1 MGSIASVLQWHCES
15 CGQINPTESVKCL
28 KCGVKR
34 LSNHDNE
41 RASQR
46 LNRRDSSSEY
56 ASQTEKSEGTTPGV
70 EPINIPTTSGFNSS
84 WSSVGSAPGA
94 TRAWRC
100 SCGLRNVS
108 ASWRC
113 AACDALAPH
122 APVYRLPDDEDQAS
136 GMTES
141 NNSAQDHTMMRSNT
155 LAVPSYKPSSSYTA
169 GRHLNLDVEALRLSA
184 TQLSDQ
190 AHGVTR
196 SLSHGS
202 VINSQHRW
210 WNLEE
215 SDPRI
220 SINRPTSLMVS
231 ERHSYSPSHVN
242 PNRESFLRSL
252 HTVTRKPKKCETE
265 SKSNWELHYVKE
277 YQKEQSK
284 ALHLK
289 KWACAKCTLENS
301 GIRTNC
307 EACLTPRVSPLS
319 RIPNSRGLSVTTLG
333 RHETISGRE
342 GAASLPST
350 GGVMITVPD
359 WPQKGSTTLGPSFQR
374 SISAQNSPE
383 IRPMYRRSF
392 SEQTHPDSRLL
403 GKVISS
409 RRSLN
414 EYQHTLTN
422 SGSSNHKAE
431 DKHDSIHLEAK
442 SLVDKRI
449 EEKELEDKECSWDTN
464 AEGVIYALPNKGK
477 YKDLNLQLQ
486 VNNNGTR
493 YTYVSVQDTTKN
505 VMSNSHN
512 EALYSN
518 EINDGDYAR
527 IDELLGA
534 ENCMSPVNN
543 VDSVVGGSNLRTSH
557 IGASVPRDPSTKVF
571 NMLPSVGKVNHPSRD
586 VTGKVPSSQHSSRE
600 GRMWQCGDCWFAY
613 NAWWSRACDVC
624 RAPRPAHCTV
634 TLASSDAVDGPA
646 KARSSNPLSEPSCSK
661 STESTS
667 IPPIKKL
674 TVPIASLDHD
684 LNSDELLFAAD
695 ATPPVK
701 MENIGWSCERC
712 TLENDADVTV
722 CAACAASKKQPQF
735 WSCSSCTLRNPT
747 SAGLCLACKTP
758 PVPKHG
764 LPKLNPTESETASGG
779 RSPSPRRS
787 SRHTPALP
795 RRSIRHKTPTQETKV
810 DLKEWSCSE
819 CTFVNNATAHCCE
832 MCQSPRTRLLP
843 AAPDQLCLDDDE
855 SPEGSD
861 GERQESMPM
870 EILRIRE
877 ESHAWTQWQEVLAQC
892 ASTGESYA
900 DESFAASSRSLYY
913 NGSSASGG
921 ETHAAAKWLR
931 PHQIHVD
938 NDHRLPWVVFRDPR
952 PSDISQ
958 GVLGNC
964 WLLSALAVLAERSSL
979 VRGVLVRGE
988 PSVGAYQL
996 RLCKDGRWLTVT
1008 VDDLLPCNKKGHLVY
1023 SQAKRKQLWVP
1034 LIEKAVAKL
1043 HGCYEALVSG
1053 RAIEGLCTLTGAPCE
1068 SVSLQAGGAGGC
1080 GPGPMPLEELDRDL
1094 VWAQLLSSRQAS
1106 FLMGASC
1113 GGGNMKVDEEEY
1125 QRLGL
1130 RPRHAYS
1137 VLDVV
1142 EIEGPTRLLRLR
1154 NPWGHYTWR
1163 GAFAHGCPRWTDNIK
1178 RAVAIHARTQDSERD
1193 QGVFWISF
1201 DDVLKYFD
1209 CIDICKVRVG
1219 WHEVRLAGILPPLSS
1234 TRHLTCLLLTATQPT
1249 EVDFTLFQEG
1259 QRNSAKSQRS
1269 QLDLCVVVFRTKS
1282 GPNAQVGKL
1291 VAHSKRQVRGF
1302 VGCHKM
1308 LEKGFYLV
1316 VCLAFNH
1323 WHTGLELADS
1333 NCWPRHVLAA
1343 HSSKPLS
1350 VERPSLHPHILAD
1363 AIIGLTLARGQR
1375 HEGRQGMTAYY
1386 LTKGWAG
1393 LVVMVENRHTDKW
1406 IHVKCDCQESYNVV
1420 STRGELKTID
1430 SVPPLHRQVI
1440 IVLTQLE
1447 GSGGFSIAHRLTH
1460 RLASGARLQ
1469 DWAPA
1474 ADEEPR
1480 HRPPL
1485 HRRVFGLHA
1494 PRLIT

>member
-1 MGSIASVLQWHCES
+1 MGSIASVLQWHCQT

-28 KCGVKR
+28 KCSTKR
-34 LSNHDNE
+34 ISNHDSE
-41 RASQR
+41 HSKGIYKG
-46 LNRRDSSSEY
+46 DSSPEY
-56 ASQTEKSEGTTPGV
+56 NSRTGKSEGTTPGSD
-70 EPINIPTTSGFNSS
+70 PIVIPTENHFNSG
-84 WSSVGSAPGA
+84 WSCVGSAPDA
-94 TRAWRC
+94 SRAWRC

-108 ASWRC
+108 AAWRC

-122 APVYRLPDDEDQAS
+122 APVYRLSDDEDQAA
-136 GMTES
+136 GMTDKDKAAKD
-141 NNSAQDHTMMRSNT
+141 NTMIRSNT
-155 LAVPSYKPSSSYTA
+155 LAVPSYKPASSFTE
-169 GRHLNLDVEALRLSA
+169 GRPLNLDLQSLRLSP
-184 TQLSDQ
+184 TQLTAN

-202 VINSQHRW
+202 VINSQNKW
-210 WNLEE
+210 WKV
-215 SDPRI
+215 DDTRCT
-220 SINRPTSLMVS
+220 INRPTSLMVS
-231 ERHSYSPSHVN
+231 ERYGYNTQYHP
-242 PNRESFLRSL
+242 RESFLRSL
-252 HTVTRKPKKCETE
+252 HTVTRKPKKSD
-265 SKSNWELHYVKE
+265 SKSNWELNYVKE
-277 YQKEQSK
+277 YQREQSK

-289 KWACAKCTLENS
+289 KWACSKCTLENS
-301 GIRTNC
+301 GIRTHC
-307 EACLTPRVSPLS
+307 EACLSPRISPLA

-333 RHETISGRE
+333 RHETFNRD
-342 GAASLPST
+342 GATSLPSS

-359 WPQKGSTTLGPSFQR
+359 WPQTGSAIGSFRR

-383 IRPMYRRSF
+383 IRPTYRRSF
-392 SEQTHPDSRLL
+392 SEQTNERAV

-414 EYQHTLTN
+414 EYQ
-422 SGSSNHKAE
+422 
-431 DKHDSIHLEAK
+431 K
-442 SLVDKRI
+442 SLANYCSISRSDERKLPIVDKKV
-449 EEKELEDKECSWDTN
+449 EENHVEIDKECSWDTN

-493 YTYVSVQDTTKN
+493 YSYVSVQDTKT
-505 VMSNSHN
+505 VMSNSQN

-518 EINDGDYAR
+518 DISDGDYAR

-534 ENCMSPVNN
+534 ENCISPVT
-543 VDSVVGGSNLRTSH
+543 DSGACNIRTSH
-557 IGASVPRDPSTKVF
+557 ISASVPKDPSTKVF
-571 NMLPSVGKVNHPSRD
+571 NMLPSIGKVAHNPREPS
-586 VTGKVPSSQHSSRE
+586 KVPSSQQQPNRE
-600 GRMWQCGDCWFAY
+600 NRMWQCNECWFAY
-613 NAWWSRACDVC
+613 NAWWARACDVC
-624 RAPRPAHCTV
+624 RSGRTPRANV
-634 TLASSDAVDGPA
+634 TIASTENSSRSTIMSCEASSSD
-646 KARSSNPLSEPSCSK
+646 KESNLSRHE
-661 STESTS
+661 T
-667 IPPIKKL
+667 KKL

-684 LNSDELLFAAD
+684 LNSDELLFAVDSSPA
-695 ATPPVK
+695 PPLT
-701 MENIGWSCERC
+701 WSCVRC
-712 TLENDADVTV
+712 TLVNEAGAAT
-722 CAACAASKKQPQF
+722 CAACAGSKPLAHSY
-735 WSCSSCTLRNPT
+735 WTCSSCTLQNAARAPQC
-747 SAGLCLACKTP
+747 AACRTP
-758 PVPKHG
+758 RVPPHAD
-764 LPKLNPTESETASGG
+764 ASHVPASRG
-779 RSPSPRRS
+779 RSPSPRRPP
-787 SRHTPALP
+787 RPTPALP
-795 RRSIRHKTPTQETKV
+795 RRGSRHKTPPPEHKPETT
-810 DLKEWSCSE
+810 EWSCTE
-819 CTFVNNATAHCCE
+819 CTFANTGSSQSCE

-843 AAPDQLCLDDDE
+843 AAPDQPSLDDDD

-861 GERQESMPM
+861 GERQESTPM
-870 EILRIRE
+870 EILRLRE

-892 ASTGESYA
+892 AATGSPYI
-900 DESFAASSRSLYY
+900 DESFPACPRSLYY
-913 NGSSASGG
+913 SGDEAG
-921 ETHAAAKWLR
+921 AAARWLR

-938 NDHRLPWVVFRDPR
+938 ADHRLPWVVFREPR

-964 WLLSALAVLAERSSL
+964 WLLSALAVLAERSAL
-979 VRGVLVRGE
+979 VRGAVVRGD
-988 PSVGAYQL
+988 PAVGAYQL

-1008 VDDLLPCNKKGHLVY
+1008 VDDLLPANKKGHLVY

-1068 SVSLQAGGAGGC
+1068 SVSLQAGGAGGA
-1080 GPGPMPLEELDRDL
+1080 GGAGLPLEQLDRDL
-1094 VWAQLLSSRQAS
+1094 VWAQLLSSRQAC

-1142 EIEGPTRLLRLR
+1142 ELLEASTPTRLLRLR

-1163 GAFAHGCPRWTDNIK
+1163 GAWAHACPRWTEHAK
-1178 RAVAIHARTQDSERD
+1178 RVLQHDDRD

-1209 CIDICKVRVG
+1209 CIDICKVRNG
-1219 WHEVRLAGILPPLSS
+1219 WHEVRLAGILPPMSS

-1323 WHTGLELADS
+1323 WHTGLELAHS
-1333 NCWPRHVLAA
+1333 SAWPRHVLAA

-1460 RLASGARLQ
+1460 RLAAGGRLQ

-1474 ADEEPR
+1474 PDSER

-1485 HRRVFGLHA
+1485 PRRLYGLHA

>member
-1 MGSIASVLQWHCES
+1 MGSIASVLQWHCQA

-28 KCGVKR
+28 KCGTKR
-34 LSNHDNE
+34 VSSHDSG
-41 RASQR
+41 SQKR
-46 LNRRDSSSEY
+46 YFTGDSSSEY
-56 ASQTEKSEGTTPGV
+56 ASRTKSGGTTPGSENIV
-70 EPINIPTTSGFNSS
+70 IPTTSNFNSG
-84 WSSVGSAPGA
+84 WSCVGSAPLA
-94 TRAWRC
+94 RRAWRC
-100 SCGLRNVS
+100 GCGLRNVS
-108 ASWRC
+108 AAWRC
-113 AACDALAPH
+113 TACDALAPH
-122 APVYRLPDDEDQAS
+122 APVYKLSDDEEAS
-136 GMTES
+136 GMTDKEKA
-141 NNSAQDHTMMRSNT
+141 AQDNTMIRSNT
-155 LAVPSYKPSSSYTA
+155 LAVPSYRPSSSYA
-169 GRHLNLDVEALRLSA
+169 DGRRLNLDLQSLRLSP
-184 TQLSDQ
+184 TQLTDQ

-202 VINSQHRW
+202 VINSQQKW
-210 WNLEE
+210 WNIEE
-215 SDPRI
+215 TRGT
-220 SINRPTSLMVS
+220 INRPTSLMVS
-231 ERHSYSPSHVN
+231 ERYGFNTTQNN
-242 PNRESFLRSL
+242 PRESFLRSL
-252 HTVTRKPKKCETE
+252 HSVTRKPKKCNE
-265 SKSNWELHYVKE
+265 SKSNWELNYVKD
-277 YQKEQSK
+277 YQREQSK
-284 ALHLK
+284 ALYLK
-289 KWACAKCTLENS
+289 KWACSKCTLENS
-301 GIRTNC
+301 GIRTHC
-307 EACLTPRVSPLS
+307 EACLSPRVSPLS
-319 RIPNSRGLSVTTLG
+319 RISNTRGLSVTTLG
-333 RHETISGRE
+333 RHETVSRD
-342 GAASLPST
+342 GATSLPTS

-359 WPQKGSTTLGPSFQR
+359 WPQTGTSLGESFRR

-383 IRPMYRRSF
+383 IRPTYRRSF
-392 SEQTHPDSRLL
+392 SEHTENRPV

-409 RRSLN
+409 RRSLSD
-414 EYQHTLTN
+414 Y
-422 SGSSNHKAE
+422 HK
-431 DKHDSIHLEAK
+431 SIEAK
-442 SLVDKRI
+442 VEQKQDVAEKKI
-449 EEKELEDKECSWDTN
+449 EEGNIELIDKECSWDTN

-493 YTYVSVQDTTKN
+493 YSYVSVQDTKT
-505 VMSNSHN
+505 VMSNSQN
-512 EALYSN
+512 EVLYSN
-518 EINDGDYAR
+518 DINDGDYAR

-534 ENCMSPVNN
+534 ENCISPVSEHQN
-543 VDSVVGGSNLRTSH
+543 NLRTSH
-557 IGASVPRDPSTKVF
+557 VKEPSGKVF
-571 NMLPSVGKVNHPSRD
+571 NMLPSVGKVSHNPRELS
-586 VTGKVPSSQHSSRE
+586 KVPSTQPTA
-600 GRMWQCGDCWFAY
+600 RMWQCSECWFAY
-613 NAWWSRACDVC
+613 NAWGARCDVC
-624 RAPRPAHCTV
+624 RSARPPHAV
-634 TLASSDAVDGPA
+634 TLAAAADRDRDRDRDRDQRASPRPNVSEASGGKEPNRNEPA
-646 KARSSNPLSEPSCSK
+646 K
-661 STESTS
+661 
-667 IPPIKKL
+667 KL
-674 TVPIASLDHD
+674 QVPIASLDHD
-684 LNSDELLFAAD
+684 LNSDELLFAVVSGTEGGTGGA
-695 ATPPVK
+695 
-701 MENIGWSCERC
+701 WSCTRC
-712 TLENDADVTV
+712 TLVNEPSAVA
-722 CAACAASKKQPQF
+722 CAACAGSRPAPNAH
-735 WSCSSCTLRNPT
+735 WSCSSCTLRNPL
-747 SAGLCLACKTP
+747 SATLCLACKTP

-764 LPKLNPTESETASGG
+764 VPSSSADPNHTTG

-787 SRHTPALP
+787 TRHTPALP
-795 RRSIRHKTPTQETKV
+795 RRGSRHKTPPPEPKGDTG
-810 DLKEWSCSE
+810 EWACSE
-819 CTFVNNATAHCCE
+819 CTFVNCASAAACD
-832 MCQSPRTRLLP
+832 MCQSPRSRLLP
-843 AAPDQLCLDDDE
+843 AAPDQPCLDDDD
-855 SPEGSD
+855 SPDGSD
-861 GERQESMPM
+861 AERQESTPM
-870 EILRIRE
+870 EILRLRE

-892 ASTGESYA
+892 SATGEPYV
-900 DESFAASSRSLYY
+900 DESFPAAARSLYY
-913 NGSSASGG
+913 GG
-921 ETHAAAKWLR
+921 AGEGGAAARWLR

-938 NDHRLPWVVFRDPR
+938 ADPRLPWVVFREPR

-964 WLLSALAVLAERSSL
+964 WLLSALAVLAERSAL

-988 PSVGAYQL
+988 PARGAYQL

-1008 VDDLLPCNKKGHLVY
+1008 VDDLLPCNKKGQLVY

-1068 SVSLQAGGAGGC
+1068 SVSLQAGGAGG
-1080 GPGPMPLEELDRDL
+1080 GTGGGAPLEQLDRDL
-1094 VWAQLLSSRQAS
+1094 VWAQLLSSRQAC

-1142 EIEGPTRLLRLR
+1142 ELCGGGGGGEPLRLVRLR

-1163 GAFAHGCPRWTDNIK
+1163 GAWAHACPRWSEALR
-1178 RAVAIHARTQDSERD
+1178 RAVAPHAAPDDRD
-1193 QGVFWISF
+1193 HGVFWIGF

-1219 WHEVRLAGILPPLSS
+1219 WHEVRLAGILPPMSS

-1282 GPNAQVGKL
+1282 GPSAQVGKL

-1333 NCWPRHVLAA
+1333 SGWPRHVLAV
-1343 HSSKPLS
+1343 HSSKPLA

-1460 RLASGARLQ
+1460 RLAGGARLQ
-1469 DWAPA
+1469 DWAPH
-1474 ADEEPR
+1474 ADDEPQ

-1485 HRRVFGLHA
+1485 ARRLYGLHA